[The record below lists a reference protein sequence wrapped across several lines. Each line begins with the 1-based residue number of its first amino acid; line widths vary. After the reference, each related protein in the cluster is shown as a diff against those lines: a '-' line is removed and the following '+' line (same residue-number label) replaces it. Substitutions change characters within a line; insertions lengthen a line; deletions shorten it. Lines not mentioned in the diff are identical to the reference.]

1 MADPITVRCPSCDT
15 SFPVDPDKVPA
26 GGVRARC
33 SECPEIFPV
42 EDPRRSADG
51 AEAAVEAEPTA
62 SPDVTPSSGTG
73 TPDVVAPPEGTTP
86 VPGDSQVGLGA
97 GEEGAEPD
105 EASPGRLVGDE
116 SVSEEA
122 SPGPGSA
129 SPQEAIVVDDAPPVE
144 AAPSEEAIADEE
156 AVAPGEA
163 TVPDDAPAVEERGTQ
178 EASPRP
184 RFGQRTPE
192 EKAQR
197 LARVLVSD
205 MITYNPELYETALE
219 RGTLK
224 EDFEEEIEKSW
235 EEYVEQVGRELA
247 TSTSYWRDALNE
259 ILARGEDVF

>member
-1 MADPITVRCPSCDT
+1 MAEPITVRCPSCDT

-42 EDPRRSADG
+42 EDPRESADG
-51 AEAAVEAEPTA
+51 AEPAGAAEPTA
-62 SPDVTPSSGTG
+62 SPDVTASVGSSS
-73 TPDVVAPPEGTTP
+73 PDVVTPPEEGTTA
-86 VPGDSQVGLGA
+86 VPDDSEVGLGA
-97 GEEGAEPD
+97 GEDGADPG
-105 EASPGRLVGDE
+105 EAPPGRPVGED

-122 SPGPGSA
+122 RGTGSA
-129 SPQEAIVVDDAPPVE
+129 SAQDAMVVDDAPPVE
-144 AAPSEEAIADEE
+144 APPTEEATTDEG
-156 AVAPGEA
+156 AVGSGEA
-163 TVPDDAPAVEERGTQ
+163 TVPEEDSALAERGT
-178 EASPRP
+178 EEDAPRP

-205 MITYNPELYETALE
+205 MITYNPQLYETALE